1 MELGFIGHE
10 LYATTAQDSSS
21 PSSSSS
27 SSSSPWPTTS
37 RQQQTPLPASAT
49 VDAQAGMT
57 YVPVE
62 RIVTEVDAVRNT
74 ILVGL
79 LIALVAASV
88 ALGGLAIYCFRRRAR
103 RRLQSGYQAELRAA
117 QRNKSDEER
126 AAE

>member
-1 MELGFIGHE
+1 MEFGFIGHE
-10 LYATTAQDSSS
+10 LYATTAQDASS
-21 PSSSSS
+21 PSSSSPS
-27 SSSSPWPTTS
+27 PTTS
-37 RQQQTPLPASAT
+37 HQQQTPLPASAT
-49 VDAQAGMT
+49 VDSQAGMT
-57 YVPVE
+57 YIPVE

-117 QRNKSDEER
+117 QQNKSDEER

>member
-1 MELGFIGHE
+1 MMEIGFIGHE

-21 PSSSSS
+21 SSSSAS
-27 SSSSPWPTTS
+27 PTTS
-37 RQQQTPLPASAT
+37 QQQQQQPTSAT
-49 VDAQAGMT
+49 IDSQDGMT
-57 YVPVE
+57 YIPVE

-103 RRLQSGYQAELRAA
+103 RRLQSNYQAELRAA
-117 QRNKSDEER
+117 QQKKNDEER

>member
-1 MELGFIGHE
+1 MEIGFIGHE
-10 LYATTAQDSSS
+10 LYATTTAQD
-21 PSSSSS
+21 SSS
-27 SSSSPWPTTS
+27 SSSSPSPTTS
-37 RQQQTPLPASAT
+37 QLLQQQQQQPASAT
-49 VDAQAGMT
+49 IDSQEGMT
-57 YVPVE
+57 YIPVE

-103 RRLQSGYQAELRAA
+103 RRLQSNYQAELRAA
-117 QRNKSDEER
+117 QRKKNDEER

>member
-1 MELGFIGHE
+1 MMEIGFIGHE

-21 PSSSSS
+21 
-27 SSSSPWPTTS
+27 SSSPSPTTS
-37 RQQQTPLPASAT
+37 QQQPPSAT
-49 VDAQAGMT
+49 IDSQAGMT
-57 YVPVE
+57 YIPVE

>member
-1 MELGFIGHE
+1 MEIGFIGHE
-10 LYATTAQDSSS
+10 LYAATAQE
-21 PSSSSS
+21 SS
-27 SSSSPWPTTS
+27 SSSSPS
-37 RQQQTPLPASAT
+37 QQQQPPSAT
-49 VDAQAGMT
+49 MDSQAGMT
-57 YVPVE
+57 YIPVE

-117 QRNKSDEER
+117 QRMKSDEER

>member
-1 MELGFIGHE
+1 MEIGFIGHE
-10 LYATTAQDSSS
+10 LYATTTAQD
-21 PSSSSS
+21 SSS
-27 SSSSPWPTTS
+27 SSSSPSPTTS
-37 RQQQTPLPASAT
+37 QQQQQQQQQQPASAT
-49 VDAQAGMT
+49 IDSQDGMT
-57 YVPVE
+57 YIPVE

-103 RRLQSGYQAELRAA
+103 RRLQSNYQAELRAA
-117 QRNKSDEER
+117 QRKKKNDEER

>member
-1 MELGFIGHE
+1 MEIGFIGHE
-10 LYATTAQDSSS
+10 LYATTTAQD
-21 PSSSSS
+21 SSS
-27 SSSSPWPTTS
+27 SSSSPSPTTS
-37 RQQQTPLPASAT
+37 QQQQPASAT
-49 VDAQAGMT
+49 IDSQQGMT
-57 YVPVE
+57 YIPVE

-103 RRLQSGYQAELRAA
+103 RRLQSNYQAELRAA
-117 QRNKSDEER
+117 QRKKNDEER